1 MLLYLL
7 IIALFSLLAF
17 GDVFRLIPEKFYPS
31 IWILCFCL
39 LIFHD
44 GFRWETGTDWV
55 NYSYFFENCLDIEDS
70 DFEVG
75 YTILNVLIRLLT
87 SEYTVFLVIYS
98 IALYFLISLAISS
111 YAINPFLSLFFYYCT
126 SLPLLGMNRQFIGLG
141 LCLLS
146 IKYIASRKPLLF
158 CLFVGMASLFHLSA
172 LMFGMA
178 YFLNKPHSSKFY
190 LILLL
195 FALGIALSG
204 ILTKLPLNYF
214 ALLGGDVTHKLQYYA
229 DDFLSGNVYINPIFV
244 FLSLSKRLI
253 WIVLILLFVY
263 NAKKEDTTFVLFFN
277 MYFFALLLYIVLNN
291 TILQIFVSRGLLYY
305 NIAEI
310 FIIPYALLAFKM
322 NYGKVFV
329 FLMLFLYGITNLKKG
344 LDSYAPPGGSTDL
357 FIPYKGVFINTD
369 YNRKDH

>member
-1 MLLYLL
+1 MLIYLL
-7 IIALFSLLAF
+7 IITLFALLAF
-17 GDVFRLIPEKFYPS
+17 GDVFRLIPKRLYS
-31 IWILCFCL
+31 SLWILCFCL

-55 NYSYFFENCLDIEDS
+55 NYSNYFENCLDIEDS

-75 YTILNVLIRLLT
+75 YATLCMLIRLLT
-87 SEYTVFLVIYS
+87 SEYTVFLIVYS
-98 IALYFLISLAISS
+98 VALYFLIALAISS
-111 YAINPFLSLFFYYCT
+111 YAINPFLSLFYYYCT
-126 SLPLLGMNRQFIGLG
+126 SLPLLGMNRQFIALG
-141 LCLLS
+141 FCLLS

-158 CLFVGMASLFHLSA
+158 CLFVGLASFFHLSA
-172 LMFGMA
+172 LMFLIA
-178 YFLNKPHSSKFY
+178 YFLNKPYTSKFY
-190 LILLL
+190 LIILLI
-195 FALGIALSG
+195 ALGISMSG
-204 ILTKLPLNYF
+204 IMAKLPLNYL
-214 ALLGGDVTHKLQYYA
+214 ALLEGDVVYKLQYYA
-229 DDFLSGNVYINPIFV
+229 DDFLSGNVHINPVFV
-244 FLSLSKRLI
+244 LLSLSKRLI

-263 NAKKEDTTFVLFFN
+263 NAKKEDTIFVTVFN
-277 MYFFALLLYIVLNN
+277 IYFFALLFYIVLNN

-322 NYGKVFV
+322 NYGKVLM
-329 FLMLFLYGITNLKKG
+329 FLLLILYGITNLKKG